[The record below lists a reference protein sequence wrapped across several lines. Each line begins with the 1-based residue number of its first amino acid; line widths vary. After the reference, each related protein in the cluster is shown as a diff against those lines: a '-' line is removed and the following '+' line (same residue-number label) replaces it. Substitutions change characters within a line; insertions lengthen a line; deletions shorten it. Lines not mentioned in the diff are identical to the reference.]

1 MSDTKIEISEDR
13 VTVTTGELKTVF
25 RRGDDEAAAT
35 QVASL
40 QSHVVMLRADRDEQ
54 IKRLRKELSREI
66 ALRRTYRVLPEQY
79 HRGML
84 ELLVKA
90 AFEAAEISH
99 GRAAELLGCST
110 HDIREKGWVQ
120 GRMEEEVWRLTAH
133 LLDIRHNLLHEDG
146 TANVAEVQ
154 EILERALGVEES

>member
-1 MSDTKIEISEDR
+1 MSDDIVKRLID
-13 VTVTTGELKTVF
+13 L
-25 RRGDDEAAAT
+25 GDCCSVSFPLIPNDADQICKDAAA
-35 QVASL
+35 
-40 QSHVVMLRADRDEQ
+40 E
-54 IKRLRKELSREI
+54 IKRLRADLGRETT
-66 ALRRTYRVLPEQY
+66 LRRAYRELPEQY

-99 GRAAELLGCST
+99 GRAAELLGCSVY
-110 HDIREKGWVQ
+110 DIRGKGWVQ

-133 LLDIRHNLLHEDG
+133 LRDIRRQLLHEDG

-154 EILERALGVEES
+154 DILERALGVEE